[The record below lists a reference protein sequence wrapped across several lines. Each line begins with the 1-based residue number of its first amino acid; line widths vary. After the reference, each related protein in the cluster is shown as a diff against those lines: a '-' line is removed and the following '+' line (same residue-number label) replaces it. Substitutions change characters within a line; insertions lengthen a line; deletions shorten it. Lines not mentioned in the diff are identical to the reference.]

1 MKKIVK
7 IILFAV
13 VIVIV
18 IFSARGT
25 MPAQMTNYYVAKKL
39 ADAGLYKAFY
49 WSIERKL
56 SQGDKFAKKMLIG
69 YFIVAI
75 QDGDL
80 KEVRYYL
87 DKHPTLINEEYDNPT
102 SDIKSPLRAT
112 DSVLA
117 VAISTNTT
125 VNIDMLKLLLEYHP
139 DLNYALP
146 SGRKYSNGEEMQIT
160 LLAFAIATCDIDVTT
175 LLIENGADVNFYFK
189 RDTPLYTSYTF
200 DKFDTFKILLQK
212 GAKLRYG
219 ENKMDSVVVSI
230 AMDNSMEFKCDIGA
244 WQKVPANKACFPAVK
259 NENYQKALRK
269 NMRYMQEVFS
279 HVVDFNEADKEG
291 FTLLAEFFTASNQ
304 TKEIGIL
311 LEHDLCKISK
321 CDEILRVAKM
331 NDNKEV
337 IAIVE
342 KQKSL
347 K

>member
-1 MKKIVK
+1 MRKIVK
-7 IILFAV
+7 ILLSVA

-18 IFSARGT
+18 IFSARDT
-25 MPAQMTNYYVAKKL
+25 FPIKIANYYVAKKL
-39 ADAGLYKAFY
+39 ADVGLHKAFY
-49 WSIERKL
+49 WSIERRL
-56 SQGDKFAKKMLIG
+56 SQNDKIAKKMLAG

-75 QDGDL
+75 QDGDF
-80 KEVRYYL
+80 KETRYYL
-87 DKHPTLINEEYDNPT
+87 DKHPTLVNEEYENPT
-102 SDIKSPLRAT
+102 SNNTTSPLRAV
-112 DSVLA
+112 DSVLS

-146 SGRKYSNGEEMQIT
+146 SGRQYNAQIS
-160 LLAFAIATCDIDVTT
+160 LLAFAIANCDIDVIA
-175 LLIENGADVNFYFK
+175 LLIENGADVNFHFK
-189 RDTPLYTSYTF
+189 RDVPLSVSYMF
-200 DKFDTFKILLQK
+200 DKFDIFKLLLQK
-212 GAKLRYG
+212 GAKIRYG
-219 ENKMDSVVVSI
+219 QFKTDDLLHEI
-230 AMDNSMEFKCDIGA
+230 TADNSMELQCNIGVVY
-244 WQKVPANKACFPAVK
+244 KEPANKSCFYAVK

-269 NMRYMQEVFS
+269 NMRYLQEVFS
-279 HVVDFNEADKEG
+279 HVVDFNEADREG

-311 LEHDLCKISK
+311 LEHDLCKISN

-342 KQKSL
+342 KEKSS